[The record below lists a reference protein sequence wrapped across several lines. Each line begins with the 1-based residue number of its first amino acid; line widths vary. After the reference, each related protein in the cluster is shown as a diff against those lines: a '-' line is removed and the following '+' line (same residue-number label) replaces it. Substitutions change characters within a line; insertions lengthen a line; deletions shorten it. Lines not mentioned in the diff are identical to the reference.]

1 MSTKINTLKQLRKG
15 DNGTFLGNK
24 DNELKWLTIADLG
37 VKDAAA
43 ITEEINNAIE
53 AAKNQLKIDIN
64 TAKFVGP
71 VASEAGQED
80 AIDAND
86 LLLVGDAAPYKIF
99 AKVGG
104 ALVELGKTD
113 VDLTNYYTKQE
124 VDQKVEAA
132 KNEAIA
138 TAAQDAT
145 TKAEQAK
152 QDAITEAE
160 RIATEK
166 AEQARTMAIVSA
178 QSEAINQA
186 KQVEARIPEI
196 ARQEAQIISDRAKQE
211 AVDEAGRFATGEA
224 ERIKN
229 ELDPRITALEEKPTL
244 VPSYAVYTAR
254 TTGDKAAELAFGIV
268 KPARFNEHHTQ
279 VFVNGVKQVQNVD
292 FTYGPYEEA
301 TGKLPINFTSFVL
314 DIEDTLEVV
323 AHEFVVE

>member
-53 AAKNQLKIDIN
+53 AAKTQLKIDIN

-80 AIDAND
+80 SIDAND
-86 LLLVGDAAPYKIF
+86 LLLVGEAAPYKIF

-132 KNEAIA
+132 KQEAITTAAQA
-138 TAAQDAT
+138 TVKADAAKQEAVALAAQDAT
-145 TKAEQAK
+145 TKANEAK
-152 QDAITEAE
+152 
-160 RIATEK
+160 R
-166 AEQARTMAIVSA
+166 
-178 QSEAINQA
+178 
-186 KQVEARIPEI
+186 
-196 ARQEAQIISDRAKQE
+196 E
-211 AVDEAGRFATGEA
+211 AVEEAGRFATGEA
-224 ERIKN
+224 ERVKN
-229 ELDPRITALEEKPTL
+229 ELNPRITALEERPVL
-244 VPSYAVYTAR
+244 RPDFNIYT
-254 TTGDKAAELAFGIV
+254 TKISGDRLSELAFGAS
-268 KPARFNEHHTQ
+268 KPKESFGERQAFL
-279 VFVNGVKQVQNVD
+279 FVNGVKQIHGVD
-292 FTYGPYEEA
+292 FTFGGYTPG
-301 TGKLPINFTSFVL
+301 TGRIVVNFTAFPL
-314 DIEDTLEVV
+314 DAEDVV
-323 AHEFVVE
+323 ELVVHEFTS

>member
-53 AAKNQLKIDIN
+53 AAKTQLKIDIN

-80 AIDAND
+80 SIDAND

-132 KNEAIA
+132 KNEA
-138 TAAQDAT
+138 AQDAT

-152 QDAITEAE
+152 QDAVALAAQDATTKANEAE
-160 RIATEK
+160 QRAIGAAQ
-166 AEQARTMAIVSA
+166 AETT
-178 QSEAINQA
+178 NQ
-186 KQVEARIPEI
+186 VGLLEARVPEI
-196 ARQEAQIISDRAKQE
+196 ARQEARTIADEAKRE
-211 AVDEAGRFATGEA
+211 AVEEAGRFATGEA
-224 ERIKN
+224 ERVKN
-229 ELDPRITALEEKPTL
+229 ELDPRITALEDRPVL
-244 VPSYAVYTAR
+244 RPDFNIYTAKIS
-254 TTGDKAAELAFGIV
+254 GDRLSELAFGAS
-268 KPARFNEHHTQ
+268 KPKESFGERQAFL
-279 VFVNGVKQVQNVD
+279 FVNGVKQIHGVD
-292 FTYGPYEEA
+292 FTFGGYTPG
-301 TGKLPINFTSFVL
+301 TGRIVVNFTAFPL
-314 DIEDTLEVV
+314 DAEDVV
-323 AHEFVVE
+323 ELVVHEFTS

>member
-53 AAKNQLKIDIN
+53 AAKTQLKIDIN

-80 AIDAND
+80 SIDAND

-132 KNEAIA
+132 KNEA
-138 TAAQDAT
+138 AQDAT

-152 QDAITEAE
+152 Q
-160 RIATEK
+160 
-166 AEQARTMAIVSA
+166 
-178 QSEAINQA
+178 
-186 KQVEARIPEI
+186 
-196 ARQEAQIISDRAKQE
+196 E
-211 AVDEAGRFATGEA
+211 AVALAAQDATTKANEAKREAVEEAGRLATGEA
-224 ERIKN
+224 ELVKN
-229 ELDPRITALEEKPTL
+229 ELNPRITALEERPVL
-244 VPSYAVYTAR
+244 RPDFNIYT
-254 TTGDKAAELAFGIV
+254 TKISGDQLSQLAFGAS
-268 KPARFNEHHTQ
+268 KPKGSFGERQAFL
-279 VFVNGVKQVQNVD
+279 FVNGVKQIHGVD
-292 FTYGPYEEA
+292 FTFGGYTPG
-301 TGKLPINFTSFVL
+301 TGRIVVNFTAFPL
-314 DIEDTLEVV
+314 DAEDVV
-323 AHEFVVE
+323 ELVVHEFTS

>member
-53 AAKNQLKIDIN
+53 AAKTQLKIDIN

-80 AIDAND
+80 SIDAND

-132 KNEAIA
+132 KNEA
-138 TAAQDAT
+138 AQDAT

-152 QDAITEAE
+152 Q
-160 RIATEK
+160 
-166 AEQARTMAIVSA
+166 
-178 QSEAINQA
+178 
-186 KQVEARIPEI
+186 
-196 ARQEAQIISDRAKQE
+196 E
-211 AVDEAGRFATGEA
+211 AVALAAQDATTKANEAKREAVEEAGRLATGEA
-224 ERIKN
+224 ELVKN
-229 ELDPRITALEEKPTL
+229 ELNPRITALEERPVL
-244 VPSYAVYTAR
+244 RPDFNIYT
-254 TTGDKAAELAFGIV
+254 TKISGDQLSQLAFGAS
-268 KPARFNEHHTQ
+268 KPKGSFGERQSFL
-279 VFVNGVKQVQNVD
+279 FVNGVKQIHGVD
-292 FTYGPYEEA
+292 FTFGGYTPG
-301 TGKLPINFTSFVL
+301 TGRIVVNFTAFPL
-314 DIEDTLEVV
+314 DAEDVV
-323 AHEFVVE
+323 ELVVHEFTS